1 MGHSGGSTDLPWVRG
16 PGPRPVKTDSD
27 DRRECLSVVLSN
39 RATPQLLA
47 ALFSTLKLV
56 FPAVNGKSQ
65 RKQPLMFLKTKR
77 EREDRC
83 GKWAAHPRAWAG
95 HDE

>member
-1 MGHSGGSTDLPWVRG
+1 MVLPRVRA

-47 ALFSTLKLV
+47 VLFSTLKLV
-56 FPAVNGKSQ
+56 FSTVNGKSQ
-65 RKQPLMFLKTKR
+65 RKQPLMILKTKSA
-77 EREDRC
+77 REDRC
-83 GKWAAHPRAWAG
+83 GKWAAHPQAWAG
-95 HDE
+95 HDG